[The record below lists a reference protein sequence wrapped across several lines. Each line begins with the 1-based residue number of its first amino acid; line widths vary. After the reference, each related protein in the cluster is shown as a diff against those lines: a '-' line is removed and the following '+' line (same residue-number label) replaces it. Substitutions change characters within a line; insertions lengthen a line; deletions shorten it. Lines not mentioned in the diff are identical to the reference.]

1 MKFLACALKNK
12 IKIKFLIIRGSLA
25 PPSRE
30 RYIISTSDPLI
41 ISVGYKVFNLR
52 IMSREPML
60 TAQGTFNFWFRN
72 RNNYN
77 LKFQRNYNL

>member
-1 MKFLACALKNK
+1 MKILACALKNK

-41 ISVGYKVFNLR
+41 
-52 IMSREPML
+52 MSREPML

>member
-1 MKFLACALKNK
+1 MKILACALKNK
-12 IKIKFLIIRGSLA
+12 IKNKNFLKLLKGLFSRLNLFQFN
-25 PPSRE
+25 PSR
-30 RYIISTSDPLI
+30 IGPL
-41 ISVGYKVFNLR
+41 